1 MNLTMPD
8 ANQLITDYF
17 KNAWLNFFNSAG
29 IEVTKKLLA
38 KPIPG
43 IGKSI
48 NEITDK
54 IDILAPIRDAS
65 LKVFEKQAAKI
76 SDGTFTAQEFG
87 TALLNE
93 LGITNDG
100 NNGTPDAFVY
110 KNRTDEP
117 VKVFGSDIYLGL
129 AFTIKNGTIGA
140 GSNWGLDFDIA
151 VSGEFD
157 ATIDKEFG
165 MPELLQFQSDGNFS
179 VGAEAGL
186 KASIGVDEAGF
197 YFDTGKDAQNK
208 NKMEASIG
216 LIANLNGTSGKV
228 EMPIL
233 NFDAKDS
240 TTTGNDFEISYVGAF
255 QDKDEDKLLR
265 LDELA
270 SLDLDYQD
278 RFDIVAD
285 LDLGL
290 KYTPIKYLP
299 AITTDFKLDW
309 SLAGGEL
316 PTIVF
321 DNIGIDINDLFG
333 ANSLIYENFQKL
345 KGIVSFSKSFTD
357 ALTVEITD
365 LKNLGAPYT
374 LLQLAES
381 TGAIN
386 QSTRQFIEWLAQFN
400 KFVDAMTFSSSGIVT
415 LGSISLQDAQKAWEE
430 SFDPTKVSVVKTETD
445 FKDALK
451 KQGWKE
457 SDKFEDFVKAS
468 ADFSSGKFS
477 FPVINDPLTFVGNLL
492 LGQPSDVFTFETP
505 KLDLS
510 AGFGVNIPIYG
521 PIAGRLAGSV
531 NAFAQLAGGYDT
543 FGLLATLEGYY
554 NGEDIGWSTVKVID
568 GLYLDSNLTKAG
580 LTAGAELSGGLNV
593 GSASIFAGGGLYG
606 NATFGLND
614 PNSDGKL
621 RLGESLA
628 LLLNDGFDPTAL
640 FELSGKVSF
649 EGFVEGRIDWGWT
662 SMRKRYVFYTR
673 DILNYENGQISTFA
687 ELAGPQMMASASF
700 TAPVGVVKSQV
711 GDLEVYMPVEES
723 GTFNSPEKSVNIVSS
738 SATGDWFWNLPD
750 GDDTIEISGS
760 GISKVDGNGGLDL
773 VSYRFAES
781 GIFLNFATG
790 IHSGSAA
797 VGDVFTNVEQFEG
810 TQHNDTMVAGAQGL
824 VFKGLGGND
833 SLYGGIGNDIFEG
846 GLGADTIDGD
856 GGRDF
861 AIYMESSEA
870 VSVNLLTRVVSGG
883 DATGDILININNLV
897 GSQSNDTLT
906 GDNTSNYLFG
916 YRGNDLL
923 QGGEGDDSLEGG
935 RGADLIEG
943 GSGSD
948 LVTYDHSFAGVY
960 VNLTTGSL
968 SGGHAEGDTL
978 VGIEHLAGS
987 NYNDILIGDS
997 ISNAIIGELGDDQ
1010 LVGAAGDDS
1019 INGGVGNDT
1028 LSGDLGNDSL
1038 YGSSGSNLLDGGLGN
1053 DLLVSES
1060 STDTLRG
1067 GAGNDVYR
1075 ISSAGILILEDGDG
1089 GFDTIYSTVALSSL
1103 PFGIEE
1109 IVVEESPGATPS
1121 VLLTSR
1127 SIDRMPEGLRELRLI
1142 GSANINA
1149 NGNSGANTIYGNS
1162 GANALVGDLGS
1173 DFISGGEG
1181 ADTLTGSSTASGRGK
1196 GEIDILTGGSGADRF
1211 VLGSGGALYSDG
1223 NRKKAGREDYALI
1236 TDFSVGEDK
1245 LQLSGKAKNYF
1256 LKSSGVKGVS
1266 GKGLYFDSNKNGAFD
1281 KSDEL
1286 VAIINSPEKLTFQN
1300 TIKTA
1305 VFA

>member
-1 MNLTMPD
+1 MPD
-8 ANQLITDYF
+8 ANQLISDYF
-17 KNAWLNFFNSAG
+17 KNAWSNFFNSAG
-29 IEVTKKLLA
+29 LEVTKELLA
-38 KPIPG
+38 RPIPG
-43 IGKSI
+43 IGESI

-76 SDGTFTAQEFG
+76 SDSTFTAQEFG
-87 TALLNE
+87 IALLNE

-100 NNGTPDAFVY
+100 NTGTPDAFVY

-129 AFTIKNGTIGA
+129 ALTIKNGTIGA

-157 ATIDKEFG
+157 APIDKEFG
-165 MPELLQFQSDGNFS
+165 MPELFQFQSDGNLS
-179 VGAEAGL
+179 IGAEGGV
-186 KASIGVDEAGF
+186 KASIGVDDNGF
-197 YFDTGKDAQNK
+197 FFDTGKDAQNK

-233 NFDAKDS
+233 NFEAKDN

-265 LDELA
+265 LDEID
-270 SLDLDYQD
+270 SGDLDYQD

-309 SLAGGEL
+309 TLAGGEK

-321 DNIGIDINDLFG
+321 DDISIDINDLFG

-357 ALTVEITD
+357 ALTAEITD
-365 LKNLGAPYT
+365 LRNLTAPYT

-430 SFDPTKVSVVKTETD
+430 SFDPTKVSVVKTEKD

-451 KQGWKE
+451 KQGWNE
-457 SDKFEDFVKAS
+457 SDKFEDFAKAS

-477 FPVINDPLTFVGNLL
+477 LPVINDPLTFVGNLL
-492 LGQPSDVFTFETP
+492 LGRPDDIFTFETP

-510 AGFGVNIPIYG
+510 ADFGVNFPIYG

-531 NAFAQLAGGYDT
+531 NGFAQLAGGYDT
-543 FGLLATLEGYY
+543 FGLLATLEGIY
-554 NGEDIGWSTVKVID
+554 NGEDIGWSTVKAID

-606 NATFGLND
+606 NATFSLDD
-614 PNSDGKL
+614 PNKDGKL
-621 RLGESLA
+621 RLGESLNA
-628 LLLNDGFDPTAL
+628 VFGDGGVNASAL
-640 FELSGKVSF
+640 FDFSGKISF
-649 EGFVEGRIDWGWT
+649 EGFVEGRISWGWA
-662 SMRKRYVFYTR
+662 SMRKRYVFYTK
-673 DILNYENGQISTFA
+673 DILNYENGELSTFA
-687 ELAGPQMMASASF
+687 ALADSQVLASASS
-700 TAPVGVVKSQV
+700 TAP
-711 GDLEVYMPVEES
+711 S
-723 GTFNSPEKSVNIVSS
+723 GE
-738 SATGDWFWNLPD
+738 
-750 GDDTIEISGS
+750 GDDTFEIIGAENDVIDGRDGLDIVSYASGS
-760 GISKVDGNGGLDL
+760 SA
-773 VSYRFAES
+773 VS
-781 GIFLNFATG
+781 LNLATG
-790 IHSGSAA
+790 THAGAA
-797 VGDVFTNVEQFEG
+797 ATGDVFTNIEQFEG
-810 TQHNDTMVAGAQGL
+810 TQNDDTMVAGSQGL

-833 SLYGGIGNDIFEG
+833 SLYGGAGDDIFEG
-846 GLGADTIDGD
+846 GAGADTMDGQ

-861 AIYMESSEA
+861 VIYMESTEA
-870 VSVNLLTRVVSGG
+870 VAVNLSSRTAAGG
-883 DATGDILININNLV
+883 DATGDTLIIIDNLV
-897 GSQSNDTLT
+897 GSELGDTLT
-906 GDNTSNYLFG
+906 GSKTANYIFG
-916 YRGNDLL
+916 YRGNDFLY
-923 QGGEGDDSLEGG
+923 GAEGDDSLEGG
-935 RGADLIEG
+935 RGADFIEG

-968 SGGHAEGDTL
+968 SGGHADGDTL
-978 VGIEHLAGS
+978 IGIENLAGS
-987 NYNDILIGDS
+987 DYNDLLIGDS
-997 ISNAIIGELGDDQ
+997 LSNAIIGELGNDQ
-1010 LVGAAGDDS
+1010 LQGSAGSDS
-1019 INGGVGNDT
+1019 IIGGLGNDT
-1028 LSGDLGNDSL
+1028 LYGDLGNDSL

-1067 GAGNDVYR
+1067 GAGNDSYR
-1075 ISSAGILILEDGDG
+1075 ISSAGVLILEDGEG
-1089 GFDTIYSTVALSSL
+1089 GYDTIYSTVALSSL

-1109 IVVEESPGATPS
+1109 IVVEGSPGAVPA
-1121 VLLTSR
+1121 VLQTSR
-1127 SIDRMPEGLRELRLI
+1127 TVDRMPDGLRELRLM

-1149 NGNSGANTIYGNS
+1149 NGNSGANAIYGNS
-1162 GANALVGDLGS
+1162 GANALAGDLGS
-1173 DFISGGEG
+1173 DLISGGEG
-1181 ADTLTGSSTASGRGK
+1181 TDTLTGCSTASGRGK

-1223 NRKKAGREDYALI
+1223 NRKKAGLEDYALI
-1236 TDFSVGEDK
+1236 TDFSVGEDS

-1266 GKGLYFDSNKNGAFD
+1266 GRGLYFDSNKNGGFD
-1281 KSDEL
+1281 KTDEL

>member
-1 MNLTMPD
+1 MPD

-17 KNAWLNFFNSAG
+17 KNAWSNFFNSAG
-29 IEVTKKLLA
+29 LEVTKKLLA

-43 IGKSI
+43 IGESI

-100 NNGTPDAFVY
+100 NTGTRDAFVY

-117 VKVFGSDIYLGL
+117 VKVFGSDMYLGL
-129 AFTIKNGTIGA
+129 NLSIKNGTTSA

-157 ATIDKEFG
+157 APIDKEFG

-233 NFDAKDS
+233 NFEAKDN

-255 QDKDEDKLLR
+255 QDKDADKLLR
-265 LDELA
+265 LDELD

-321 DNIGIDINDLFG
+321 DDISIDINDLFG

-381 TGAIN
+381 TGALN

-430 SFDPTKVSVVKTETD
+430 SFDPTKVSVVKTEKD

-457 SDKFEDFVKAS
+457 SDKFEDFAKAS

-505 KLDLS
+505 KMDLS
-510 AGFGVNIPIYG
+510 ADFGVNFPIYG

-543 FGLLATLEGYY
+543 YGLLSTLEGYY
-554 NGEDIGWSTVKVID
+554 NGEDIGWSTVKAID

-580 LTAGAELSGGLNV
+580 VTVGAELSAGLNV

-621 RLGESLA
+621 RIGESLA
-628 LLLNDGFDPTAL
+628 LVFGDTFDPFALLNP
-640 FELSGKVSF
+640 SGRLSF
-649 EGFVEGRIDWGWT
+649 EGFVEGRIDWGWA
-662 SMRKRYVFYTR
+662 SMRRRYVFLAE
-673 DILNYENGQISTFA
+673 DLLKYENGQFSTILDK
-687 ELAGPQMMASASF
+687 LAGPQAMALAGS
-700 TAPVGVVKSQV
+700 TAPAGVVKTQV
-711 GDLEVYMPVEES
+711 DEREVYIPVEES

-738 SATGDWFWNLPD
+738 SATGEWIWNLQD
-750 GDDTIEISGS
+750 GDDTIEISGA
-760 GISKVDGNGGLDL
+760 GISRVDGNDGLDL
-773 VSYRFAES
+773 VSYRLAES
-781 GIFLNFATG
+781 GVFLNFATG
-790 IHSGSAA
+790 THSGSAA
-797 VGDVFTNVEQFEG
+797 AGDVFTDIEQFEG
-810 TQHNDTMVAGAQGL
+810 TQHDDTIVAGSQGL

-833 SLYGGIGNDIFEG
+833 SLYGGAGDDIFEG
-846 GLGADTIDGD
+846 GAGADTINGQ

-861 AIYMESSEA
+861 AIYMESTEA
-870 VSVNLLTRVVSGG
+870 VAVNLSTRTAAGG
-883 DATGDILININNLV
+883 DATGDTLISIDNLV
-897 GSQSNDTLT
+897 GSELGDTLT
-906 GDNTSNYLFG
+906 GSKTANYIFG
-916 YRGNDLL
+916 YRGNDFLY
-923 QGGEGDDSLEGG
+923 GAEGDDSLEGG

-968 SGGHAEGDTL
+968 SGGHADGDTL
-978 VGIEHLAGS
+978 IGIENLAGS
-987 NYNDILIGDS
+987 DYNDILIGDS
-997 ISNAIIGELGDDQ
+997 FSNAIIGELGDDQ
-1010 LVGAAGDDS
+1010 LQGAAGADS
-1019 INGGVGNDT
+1019 IIGGVGNDT
-1028 LSGDLGNDSL
+1028 LYGDLGNDSL

-1067 GAGNDVYR
+1067 GAGNDSYR
-1075 ISSAGILILEDGDG
+1075 ISSADVLILEDGDG

-1109 IVVEESPGATPS
+1109 IVVEGSPGAVPA
-1121 VLLTSR
+1121 VLQTSR
-1127 SIDRMPEGLRELRLI
+1127 TVDRMPEGLRELRLM

-1149 NGNSGANTIYGNS
+1149 NGNSGANAIYGNS

-1181 ADTLTGSSTASGRGK
+1181 TDTLTGCSTASGRGK

-1211 VLGSGGALYSDG
+1211 VLGSGGSLYSDG
-1223 NRKKAGREDYALI
+1223 NRKKAGLEDYALI
-1236 TDFSVGEDK
+1236 TDFSVGEDN

-1266 GKGLYFDSNKNGAFD
+1266 GNGLYFDSNKNGAFD

-1286 VAIINSPEKLTFQN
+1286 VAIINGSEKLTFQN

>member
-1 MNLTMPD
+1 MPD
-8 ANQLITDYF
+8 ADQLISDYF
-17 KNAWLNFFNSAG
+17 KNAWSNFFNSAG
-29 IEVTKKLLA
+29 LEVTKELLA
-38 KPIPG
+38 RPIPG

-76 SDGTFTAQEFG
+76 SDSTFTAQEFG
-87 TALLNE
+87 IALLNE

-100 NNGTPDAFVY
+100 NTGTPDAFVY
-110 KNRTDEP
+110 KNKTDEP

-129 AFTIKNGTIGA
+129 ALTIKNGTTGA

-157 ATIDKEFG
+157 APIDKEFG
-165 MPELLQFQSDGNFS
+165 MPELFQFQSDGNLS
-179 VGAEAGL
+179 IGAEGGV

-233 NFDAKDS
+233 NFEAKDN

-265 LDELA
+265 LDEID
-270 SLDLDYQD
+270 SGDLDYQD

-309 SLAGGEL
+309 TLAGGEK

-321 DNIGIDINDLFG
+321 DDISIDINDLFG
-333 ANSLIYENFQKL
+333 ENSLIYENFQKL

-357 ALTVEITD
+357 ALTAEITD
-365 LKNLGAPYT
+365 LKKLGAPYT
-374 LLQLAES
+374 LLRLAES

-386 QSTRQFIEWLAQFN
+386 QSTQQFIEWLAQFN

-430 SFDPTKVSVVKTETD
+430 SFDPTKVSVVKTEKD

-457 SDKFEDFVKAS
+457 SDKFEDFAKAS

-477 FPVINDPLTFVGNLL
+477 LPVINDPLTFVGNLL
-492 LGQPSDVFTFETP
+492 LGRPDDIFTFETP

-521 PIAGRLAGSV
+521 PIAARLAGSV

-543 FGLLATLEGYY
+543 FGLLATLEGIY
-554 NGEDIGWSTVKVID
+554 NGEDIGWSTVKAID

-621 RLGESLA
+621 RIGESLA

-649 EGFVEGRIDWGWT
+649 EGFVEGRIDWGWA
-662 SMRKRYVFYTR
+662 SMRKRYVFYTK
-673 DILNYENGQISTFA
+673 DILNYENGEFNFLPNAKVASLQDAGSTSPN
-687 ELAGPQMMASASF
+687 GVIKSK
-700 TAPVGVVKSQV
+700 VGNF
-711 GDLEVYMPVEES
+711 DVYQPIADS
-723 GTFNSPEKSVNIVSS
+723 GTFNSPEESVTIVSS
-738 SATGDWFWNLPD
+738 STTGRWEWNFQN
-750 GDDTIEISGS
+750 GDDTVEISGS
-760 GISKVDGNGGLDL
+760 GISIVDGNGGQDV
-773 VSYRFAES
+773 VSYRLAEA

-790 IHSGSAA
+790 IHSGAA
-797 VGDVFTNVEQFEG
+797 AEGDVFTDIEQFEG
-810 TQHNDTMVAGAQGL
+810 TQYDDTIVAGSQGL

-833 SLYGGIGNDIFEG
+833 SLHGGTGNDIFEG
-846 GLGADTIDGD
+846 GVGADTIDGD

-861 AIYMESSEA
+861 AIYMDSASA
-870 VSVNLLTRVVSGG
+870 VEINLLTQTAAGG
-883 DATGDILININNLV
+883 DATGDILLNINNLV
-897 GSQSNDTLT
+897 GSESNDTLT

-935 RGADLIEG
+935 RGADFIEG

-968 SGGHAEGDTL
+968 SGGHADGDTL
-978 VGIEHLAGS
+978 IGIENLAGS
-987 NYNDILIGDS
+987 DYNDILIGDS
-997 ISNAIIGELGDDQ
+997 LSNAIIGELGDDQ
-1010 LVGAAGDDS
+1010 LQGAAGADS
-1019 INGGVGNDT
+1019 IIGGVGNDT
-1028 LSGDLGNDSL
+1028 LYGDLGNDSL

-1067 GAGNDVYR
+1067 GAGNDSYR
-1075 ISSAGILILEDGDG
+1075 ISSAGVLILEDAVG
-1089 GFDTIYSTVALSSL
+1089 GFDTIYCTVALSSL

-1109 IVVEESPGATPS
+1109 IVVEGSPGAVPS
-1121 VLLTSR
+1121 VLQTSR
-1127 SIDRMPEGLRELRLI
+1127 TVDRMPDGLRELRLM

-1149 NGNSGANTIYGNS
+1149 NGNSGANAIYGNS

-1173 DFISGGEG
+1173 DLLSGGEG
-1181 ADTLTGSSTASGRGK
+1181 TDTLTGCSTASGRGK
-1196 GEIDILTGGSGADRF
+1196 GEIDILTGGSGADQF

-1223 NRKKAGREDYALI
+1223 NRKKAGLKDYALI
-1236 TDFSVGEDK
+1236 TDFSVGDDS

-1266 GKGLYFDSNKNGAFD
+1266 GRGLYFDSNKNGAFD
-1281 KSDEL
+1281 KTDEL